1 MHKKLPMSF
10 SGRRKYLFLME
21 PRYKKASKEE
31 KHILL
36 NEMQQVTGLHRK
48 SIICLMNGLYSS
60 SKREPCPRHKN
71 DNRFVEQ
78 RNSFLIRSY
87 IGNDRLDTV
96 AQTILLNRIYQK
108 LWLYHNFFLPCR
120 KTVKKEVVASSTGTL
135 KVRRKFDQAVTPL
148 ERLEKLNAIEPEK
161 LELLKSLRAETNPLD
176 LREEIYKLIN
186 ELYALPMA
194 KPGGSEDIRRTLN
207 LPIELLDELL
217 SVR

>member
-1 MHKKLPMSF
+1 M
-10 SGRRKYLFLME
+10 
-21 PRYKKASKEE
+21 
-31 KHILL
+31 
-36 NEMQQVTGLHRK
+36 
-48 SIICLMNGLYSS
+48 
-60 SKREPCPRHKN
+60 
-71 DNRFVEQ
+71 
-78 RNSFLIRSY
+78 
-87 IGNDRLDTV
+87 
-96 AQTILLNRIYQK
+96 
-108 LWLYHNFFLPCR
+108 
-120 KTVKKEVVASSTGTL
+120 KKEVVASSTGTL

-194 KPGGSEDIRRTLN
+194 KPGGSGDIRRTLN